1 MIYMVEFFSLDLFEE
16 ILLRAGEMQYLGMKM
31 MPIYQQWSSKYK
43 VYAQAMLA
51 DTKTS
56 SLDRLLTRRCL
67 ARVKSMDTKS
77 TRFYNELIK
86 DLEKNKV
93 VFEEIYKKREAAS
106 KETVKEWR
114 NEEGGRNEGRE
125 REWWNH
131 QTLLACLLEMS
142 LNWEQLLSFYYKDT
156 CFLEENRIQF
166 DKDACVVSWNYHTFW
181 IEWWNWN
188 GKEDK

>member
-1 MIYMVEFFSLDLFEE
+1 MED
-16 ILLRAGEMQYLGMKM
+16 K
-31 MPIYQQWSSKYK
+31 
-43 VYAQAMLA
+43 LA

-56 SLDRLLTRRCL
+56 SLDRFL
-67 ARVKSMDTKS
+67 ARRIGAFAERHLRKNIKRM
-77 TRFYNELIK
+77 NEMNAV
-86 DLEKNKV
+86 LEILNV
-93 VFEEIYKKREAAS
+93 LDSELSVYMEAAS

-114 NEEGGRNEGRE
+114 NEEGGRNEGGE

-166 DKDACVVSWNYHTFW
+166 DKDACVVSWNYRVFW

-188 GKEDK
+188 GKKDK